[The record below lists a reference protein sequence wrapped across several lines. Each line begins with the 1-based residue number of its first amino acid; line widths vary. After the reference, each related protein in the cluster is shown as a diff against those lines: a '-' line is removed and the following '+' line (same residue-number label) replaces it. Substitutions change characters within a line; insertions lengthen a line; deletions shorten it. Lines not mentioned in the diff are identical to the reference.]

1 MTETNPITIEI
12 CVTQEDVEA
21 LTDLNLVTAAAAEVI
36 ERISEEYW
44 AHLDPLEWEN
54 DQ

>member
-1 MTETNPITIEI
+1 MSDLANEEVE
-12 CVTQEDVEA
+12 VTQEDVEA

-44 AHLDPLEWEN
+44 AHIDPLEWEN